1 MIAERRFCMEK
12 LKKLWRFFTSPEM
25 ISYLIFG
32 VLTTLVNVLLGGL
45 LYDVLHWNLYVA
57 NTLAWVAA
65 VAFAFITNKLF
76 VFQSKSFAPGI
87 LLRELATFMGARLLS
102 LGVDTLGMGLL
113 VDWLGWNFWLAKI
126 IMNVIVVIINYLLS
140 KLIIFNNKK

>member
-1 MIAERRFCMEK
+1 MEK